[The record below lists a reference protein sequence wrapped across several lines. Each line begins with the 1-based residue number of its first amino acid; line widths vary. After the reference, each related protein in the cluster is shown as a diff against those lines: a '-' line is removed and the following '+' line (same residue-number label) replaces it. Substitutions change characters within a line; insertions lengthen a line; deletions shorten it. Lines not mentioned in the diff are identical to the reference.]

1 MGDARLRGAADA
13 QSEER
18 RSGMSDVAASLWQL
32 VRDDSLVRR
41 GAWISLAIVWLA
53 AAWADLRMLVFIPA
67 VAGTVWLLMRR
78 RGELPDDVDLL

>member
-13 QSEER
+13 HSEER